1 MSSRFHSRSR
11 RGFSP
16 LNRQSGAV
24 LLIVL
29 WTSALMTILVTA
41 MAGRVKLAA
50 TSVLNYNSA
59 AENAARV
66 MTTLYSAE
74 AEIMLELMPRPIGEI
89 LETNSEGEIRN
100 PAHRFDGRILTP
112 NYPIPSNMELRVF
125 SHAGKINLNRI
136 PRRNMQLLIEKRLG
150 GQDADPEKV
159 QSLLDA
165 WTDWTDLNDLPGL
178 DGAESEYYLELDP
191 PFSPRNNP
199 ELDTVEEIS
208 HIRGFAELFV
218 GLNLDAAFTVYGN
231 NRTVNLNLATRE
243 AMLLLPGLNS
253 ELADEIIAYRLRDD
267 INTRSELGEIVPFE
281 NLAELSTWVGNET
294 SSFYSVFVSMRNE
307 INSVQDV
314 MLERAAEGKFD
325 PLSYNTNFE
334 EYLSDDKYFRD
345 IMSETFLDGSAV
357 NQGLVYDRQAYMEII
372 EVNNF
377 NQLPRV
383 YKVDPYGRLPTV
395 LVLSS
400 EFN

>member
-1 MSSRFHSRSR
+1 MSSKFNVRSRS
-11 RGFSP
+11 GFPQQS
-16 LNRQSGAV
+16 RQAGAV

-29 WTSALMTILVTA
+29 WTSALMTVLVTA

-50 TSVLNYNSA
+50 TSVLNYNFV
-59 AENAARV
+59 AENRANV
-66 MTTLYSAE
+66 MSTLYAAE
-74 AEIMLELMPRPIGEI
+74 AEIMLELMPRPIGEV

-100 PAHRFDGRILTP
+100 PAYRFDGRILTP
-112 NYPIPSNMELRVF
+112 SYPIPPNMELRVF

-150 GQDADPEKV
+150 GQEADPERV

-178 DGAESEYYLELDP
+178 DGAEGEYYLDLDP

-199 ELDTVEEIS
+199 ELDTVEEIL
-208 HIRGFAELFV
+208 HIRGFAELFAGV
-218 GLNLDAAFTVYGN
+218 NLDAAFTVYGN
-231 NRTVNLNLATRE
+231 NRTVNLNFATRE

-267 INTRSELGEIVPFE
+267 ISARSELGEIVPFE

-294 SSFYSVFVSMRNE
+294 STFYSIFVSMRND
-307 INSVQDV
+307 IDSLQSVR
-314 MLERAAEGKFD
+314 LTEGGMDKFD
-325 PLSYNTNFE
+325 PLSYQTSFD
-334 EYLSDDKYFRD
+334 EYLNDDKSLRNM
-345 IMSETFLDGSAV
+345 MSETFVDGSAI
-357 NQGLVYDRQAYMEII
+357 NGGLVSNRRAHMEIV
-372 EVNNF
+372 EVNSF

-383 YKVDPYGRLPTV
+383 YKVDPYGHLPAV
-395 LVLSS
+395 LVL
-400 EFN
+400 NNDVN